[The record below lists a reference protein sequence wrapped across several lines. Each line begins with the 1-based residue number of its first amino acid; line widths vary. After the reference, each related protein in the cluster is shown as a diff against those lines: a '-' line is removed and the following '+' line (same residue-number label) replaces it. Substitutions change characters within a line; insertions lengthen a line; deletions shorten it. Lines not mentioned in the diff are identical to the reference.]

1 MTIFNVSGVT
11 NVALNGYDPVS
22 FFKDED
28 EDVTAAVDH
37 KPTHGNFEIS
47 TTTQDGV
54 TYYFMNS
61 KNKALF
67 ESDPEKYS
75 PQMGGFCAYGVAQG
89 AVFPVDLA
97 TAQVYKGKLYIN
109 LNPDIQALFNQDLD
123 KNIKKAEQNWVK
135 LGKQ

>member
-1 MTIFNVSGVT
+1 MPNVNVSGMT
-11 NVALNGYDPVS
+11 NVALNGYDPVT
-22 FFKDED
+22 FFGDD
-28 EDVTAAVDH
+28 TNNQQG
-37 KPTHGNFEIS
+37 KPTNGNFEI
-47 TTTQDGV
+47 TAEHDGAKYFFCNQD
-54 TYYFMNS
+54 
-61 KNKALF
+61 NKKLF
-67 ESDPEKYS
+67 EANPTKYV